1 MLRLFRS
8 FKSSED
14 GATTV
19 DWVMI
24 TAMAMSLGLAAFG
37 GIKAGT
43 SGITNEVSTT
53 VSSRPINTTF
63 N

>member
-1 MLRLFRS
+1 MRLFRR
-8 FKSSED
+8 FKESED

-24 TAMAMSLGLAAFG
+24 TAMAMSMGLAAFG
-37 GIKAGT
+37 GIKTGT
-43 SGITNEVSTT
+43 KGITSEVSTT
-53 VSSRPINTTF
+53 VSGRPILTTF